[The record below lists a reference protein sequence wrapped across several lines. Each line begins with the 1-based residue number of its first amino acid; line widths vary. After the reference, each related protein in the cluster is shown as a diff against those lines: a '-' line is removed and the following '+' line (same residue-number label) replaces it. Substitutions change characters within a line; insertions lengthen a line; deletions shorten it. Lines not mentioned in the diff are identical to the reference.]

1 MAQTAIEKAQKDDF
15 SEVDKLLKVLATP
28 FDEQAENSC
37 DAALPP
43 DWAGHLEVSC
53 SS

>member
-15 SEVDKLLKVLATP
+15 SEVDQLLKILETP
-28 FDEQAENSC
+28 FDEQAENARY
-37 DAALPP
+37 AALPP